1 LILKYLFSMK
11 GIIFLIFSVKSY
23 TPFFDGIEC
32 ENSDWEPEAE
42 PHPVLETVTG
52 KVRGRHRCKV
62 NRRFGISTQLRK
74 NFFMPNNFYR
84 KKNRFFVK
92 ICAKNPFFVR
102 KLTFLRQR
110 IFKIIFKIGAK

>member
-1 LILKYLFSMK
+1 MK
-11 GIIFLIFSVKSY
+11 GVIFLIFSVKSY

-62 NRRFGISTQLRK
+62 NRRVGIYRLLQPR
-74 NFFMPNNFYR
+74 NF
-84 KKNRFFVK
+84 
-92 ICAKNPFFVR
+92 
-102 KLTFLRQR
+102 L
-110 IFKIIFKIGAK
+110 